1 MISRFEKRTIFA
13 DFAGVSSEETVGMSN
28 NTAAIREIPDASL
41 LCLRE
46 NVQAAFDSDLD
57 VC

>member
-1 MISRFEKRTIFA
+1 MISRFKKRTIFA

-28 NTAAIREIPDASL
+28 DTAGIREISDASL

-46 NVQAAFDSDLD
+46 NVQAALDSDLD